1 MSNQDF
7 TTTITVDQ
15 TPEEAYAAINDVRS
29 WWEGEIEGQTDMLGE
44 SFTYRYADIH
54 RSVQKVTELIPG
66 KKIVWQVTDA
76 QLNFVQDK
84 AEWKGTTIIFDIAR
98 KGDKTEIRFTHV
110 GLVPKFE
117 CYDSCSTAWSS
128 IISDGLQN
136 LIANGKAQPSISAL

>member
-29 WWEGEIEGQTDMLGE
+29 WWEGEIEGKTDTLGE
-44 SFTYRYADIH
+44 SFTYRYEDIH

-84 AEWKGTTIIFDIAR
+84 AEWKGTTIVFDIAK
-98 KGDKTEIRFTHV
+98 KGDKTEVRFTHV

-128 IISDGLQN
+128 IISNGLQN